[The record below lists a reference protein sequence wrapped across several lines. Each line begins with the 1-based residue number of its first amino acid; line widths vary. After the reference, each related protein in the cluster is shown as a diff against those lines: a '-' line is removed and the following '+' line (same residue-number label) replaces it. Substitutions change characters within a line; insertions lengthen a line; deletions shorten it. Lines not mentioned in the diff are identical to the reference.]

1 MGMLDDDDFRRWF
14 TGAEDGLVRYAL
26 LCCGDLDVAEDL
38 VADAVARLW
47 PAWRTGRIENPDGYV
62 RRIIA
67 NRLTDRRRR
76 AAVRRRVEAGIR
88 PTVATADPTDVAD
101 DQLTLWPLVLALP
114 PQQRAV
120 IVLRYYESRSEEEIA
135 DLLDVPPGTVKSRAA
150 RGLDQ
155 LRARLREVPHG

>member
-1 MGMLDDDDFRRWF
+1 MLNDDHFQRWF
-14 TGAEDGLVRYAL
+14 ADTGDGLVRYAY
-26 LCCGDLDVAEDL
+26 LCCGDRDVAEDL

-47 PAWRTGRIENPDGYV
+47 PAWRTGRIDNPDGYV

-76 AAVRRRVEAGIR
+76 AAVKRRIDARTR
-88 PTVATADPTDVAD
+88 PDVATPDPTDAAD
-101 DQLTLWPLVLALP
+101 DQLTLWPLVLSLP
-114 PQQRAV
+114 PKQRAV

-135 DLLDVPPGTVKSRAA
+135 GLLDVPQGTVKSRAA

-155 LRARLREVPHG
+155 LRAQLREVPHG